1 MCNLSSLF
9 YLVRTSTPF
18 LQLVK
23 DVHAAITTPSGR
35 IQEREE
41 KKAHATNGA
50 PPPIRRAQRLG
61 LLVKRL
67 PADDA
72 VAFRVKR
79 DPSAARDPAN
89 FHRRDTWANEV
100 MPRGE
105 TRAARA
111 STPEQPSDGPPAR
124 IWPLPPRYALSHG
137 HERIKASESLGSV
150 RFSEWGRMQ
159 PGSPSVLR
167 SAAPGGD
174 AFGARGGRHPA
185 AGFGTRT
192 GVCSRPK
199 RKFVRTTDRCPS
211 ASAVVPVVV

>member
-9 YLVRTSTPF
+9 YIVRTSTPF

-35 IQEREE
+35 FRSERERKHTLQMEQWSTAAHSPSPAAGPPRE
-41 KKAHATNGA
+41 KTPSGRCSGLSREKR
-50 PPPIRRAQRLG
+50 PIGRAGGTRR
-61 LLVKRL
+61 
-67 PADDA
+67 
-72 VAFRVKR
+72 
-79 DPSAARDPAN
+79 N

-111 STPEQPSDGPPAR
+111 STPAQPSDGPPAR

-150 RFSEWGRMQ
+150 RFGSASGVECSRASGRIRA
-159 PGSPSVLR
+159 VHR
-167 SAAPGGD
+167 
-174 AFGARGGRHPA
+174 FCGRPRPA
-185 AGFGTRT
+185 A
-192 GVCSRPK
+192 SRLE
-199 RKFVRTTDRCPS
+199 RAAAGSGLWHAHWGLFVSETEIVRTP
-211 ASAVVPVVV
+211 